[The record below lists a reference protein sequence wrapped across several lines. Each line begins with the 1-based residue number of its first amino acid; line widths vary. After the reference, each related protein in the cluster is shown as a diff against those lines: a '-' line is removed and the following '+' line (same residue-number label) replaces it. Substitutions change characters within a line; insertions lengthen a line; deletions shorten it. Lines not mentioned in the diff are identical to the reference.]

1 MIIEPVLVTEEKN
14 TIIKR
19 KWKAMRL
26 NLFKKAATPDIYEWA
41 ANLNDPKMLPTI
53 HPTAVHPPI
62 QNSTGIEQAV
72 AV

>member
-1 MIIEPVLVTEEKN
+1 MTS
-14 TIIKR
+14 
-19 KWKAMRL
+19 